1 MAMSLGAGVAIVGI
15 GCRFPGGVFTP
26 GQYWDFMLRRDDA
39 VIEIPQDRWNVDLFY
54 DADPDAPGRAYTR
67 HGGFVTLSPWDFDAE
82 FFGIS
87 PREAEVMDPQQRW
100 VLEVAWEALDD
111 AGMSGAV
118 SGGNVGVYVG
128 GFMSDN
134 QIRRHL
140 PSARR
145 AINNYTGTSSSLAM
159 VSNRLSYAL
168 DLRGPS
174 MTIDTA
180 CSSSLVAIHQATQ
193 AVVRGECDVALAG
206 GVNVMIHPE
215 VFVTMCKG
223 KFLARDGRCKSFDAA
238 ADGYGRGEGAG
249 MIVLKPVDAALRDG
263 DRIYAVIAGSGAN
276 QDGRTMG
283 ITVPNGVA
291 QRDLARQVCGQ
302 AGLTPDQ
309 IGYVEAHGT
318 GTAVG
323 DPIEVT
329 AMGEAYSRDELRTQP
344 LLIGSVKSSIGHLEA
359 ASGVA
364 GVIKA
369 ALAVHHRTIPPQV
382 GPDTLNP
389 AIPFGDLNVEVV
401 TETTPFPAHSGAA
414 IAAVNSFGYGGTNA
428 HVILAEP
435 PETTSQAGTAQPSVR
450 LLPISAASEDAVRDV
465 AAAMRSVVAT
475 ASTVDDLCSAAWS
488 RRTHH
493 QFRALL
499 SCSDADELMQQLDD
513 TATGTTTISRKIVP
527 TGTKPVFVFSGMGPQ
542 WWGMGRELL
551 GAGGAFA
558 RTADEVD
565 SVFTQIA
572 GWSILD
578 EMRKPE
584 TESRIQHTE
593 YAQPANFLLQV
604 ALAAELAELG
614 IGPAAI
620 VGHSVGEVSAA
631 YVSGVLTL
639 RDALTV
645 SHHRGR
651 LQATTEGTGAMLAAE
666 LSESEAQQRLSEASE
681 FDGAIDMTVA
691 AINGPRSVTFAG
703 RLDAIERLQRDLDG
717 SGVWARRLQV
727 TVPYHSAL
735 MDPILDDLVSVLADI
750 QPRPPSHPLYS
761 TVSAARISAADWDAK
776 YWCANV
782 RKPVRFGETIETLI
796 GDGHRVFLEVGPHPV
811 LSGNIRAIVAHAG
824 EPGVAIPTLRRG
836 ESDQDNMVRTIGEL
850 YRAGCLG
857 GTAPGRRAIAPHVN
871 LPRYPWQHKTFRA
884 ESRQATL
891 ERTGG
896 SDNRPLLGA
905 RSDAHAMAWSAELSD
920 TRLPWLADHVVDGMV
935 LAPGAAYLD
944 AFLSATAECTGHA
957 SLTVES
963 VRFVAPLAVDA
974 HTVPKVSVTGEPS
987 TMRLTFAS
995 HGDDTGD
1002 RMVHATARMV
1012 DAAVSAPQVTVP
1024 EVAGGTEG
1032 HDDFYAR
1039 LASRGLQ
1046 YGPAFRRVVE
1056 ARAGADVVVATI
1068 DPGLPDGGHVT
1079 HPVVI
1084 DAALQAMAALE
1095 DLPPGTLV
1103 PAGVGMLRRHGRTPP
1118 AHVTAVVRRRRGP
1131 GVHADISL
1139 SGPDGTAFLELLD
1152 VVLAPLTPP
1161 VPAVTELGSLFYE
1174 MDWRP
1179 VNYAGALYAE
1189 RPVLTVV
1196 LGGDTAP
1203 ASSGWQLPLTLSNG
1217 SGAARSHPLRRWAR
1231 RRAAGAERPIRPADL
1246 AGALHELE
1254 HGKVTILVVAGTG
1267 DQVHLVAG
1275 LAEVATQ
1282 IDLAVG
1288 RRPDADVDAVLLT
1301 FGGFRLPGDRHDPN
1315 APHAAL
1321 VGARRAVQN
1330 EQITV
1335 RWRHVD
1341 LEPGADPVG
1350 WDAAVLHEIFDG
1362 EQRVDEVAVRHGAL
1376 FAPYLRRSL
1385 DERLAPYAVATPH
1398 TDPEGSFVLGPPSSR
1413 LLDDVELR
1421 SAPRTS
1427 PGPGQIEVRMN
1438 AIGLNYKDSMK
1449 LLGVLTPQ
1457 NLDGTFWRTEVG
1469 MEGVGVVTRADARTR
1484 FQVGDVVLVA
1494 VPGMFRRYLTVDP
1507 ADGVIER
1514 LTLDAGPELAGSF
1527 VPLLAA
1533 QYGLVHAA
1541 RLGAGETVL
1550 VHGAA
1555 GGTGLAAIQVARHVG
1570 ARVIGSASTPERRA
1584 FAHAAGAEYTV
1595 DSRSANFVDDVM
1607 RLTDG
1612 RGADVIYTSLPG
1624 EFLRQNLKAAAEFG
1638 RIVDIGKADIYS
1650 NGVLELGSFD
1660 RNLQY
1665 LAVDMDRMFTYRR
1678 ELAGQLTEEIVARLN
1693 DGTYAALP
1701 ATIYDADR
1709 LSEALGV
1716 VARGAQQGRVVVTL
1730 GGHPAVRP
1738 AMPQFTVHADV
1749 TYLVTGGFGAVGL
1762 SLTDWLVAHGARHLI
1777 VASRNGARSEQA
1789 QSRLRAWRS
1798 AGAEVRDEAVD
1809 ISDAGAVADLIA
1821 AAAAQMPALRGV
1833 FHTAGVVED
1842 STISN
1847 ITHESLR
1854 RAMAAKL
1861 DGAWNLHNAT
1871 EAAGIRLEAFVL
1883 FSSVTAVV
1891 GGALQVG
1898 YAAANAGLDALAQ
1911 LRHAHGQPA
1920 LSVNWGAL
1928 QGGGMADSSAAVRR
1942 YIETLGYRG
1951 ITVGRVP
1958 ELLSTV
1964 LGLADDVSNAVVA
1977 GLDWPAV
1984 LSAHPASKNS
1994 TRFGEFAADLGSGED
2009 LTFSVE
2015 LLALPEDQRAEVLTL
2030 VLAGHVAAL
2039 LGISADSLDPH
2050 TPLPELGLDSL
2061 ASVELSSRLAAK
2073 LGIRIPAIDFGRM
2086 SGLSAIA
2093 KQALAGMEA

>member
-1 MAMSLGAGVAIVGI
+1 MGIGAGVAIVGI

-26 GQYWDFMLRRDDA
+26 DQYWNFMLQRGDA

-118 SGGNVGVYVG
+118 SGRNVGVYVG

-145 AINNYTGTSSSLAM
+145 AVSNYTGTSSSLAM
-159 VSNRLSYAL
+159 VSNRLSHAL

-223 KFLARDGRCKSFDAA
+223 KFLAPDGRCKSFDAA

-249 MIVLKPVDAALRDG
+249 MIVLKPVDAALRDR

-276 QDGRTMG
+276 QDGHTMG
-283 ITVPNGVA
+283 ITVPNGAA
-291 QRDLARQVCGQ
+291 QRDLARRVCGQ
-302 AGLTPDQ
+302 AGLTPHQ

-329 AMGEAYSRDELRTQP
+329 ALGEAYGRDESRTQP
-344 LLIGSVKSSIGHLEA
+344 LLIGSVKASIGHLEA

-382 GPDTLNP
+382 GLDTLNP
-389 AIPFGDLNVEVV
+389 AIPFSELNVEVV
-401 TETTPFPAHSGAA
+401 TDTTPFPAHSGPA
-414 IAAVNSFGYGGTNA
+414 IAAVNGFGYGGTNA

-435 PETTSQAGTAQPSVR
+435 PETTPQAGTVQLPVR
-450 LLPISAASEDAVRDV
+450 LLPISAASEEAVRDV
-465 AAAMRSVVAT
+465 AAALRSTVAT
-475 ASTVDDLCSAAWS
+475 ASTIDDLCGAAWS
-488 RRTHH
+488 RRAHH
-493 QFRALL
+493 QFRTLL
-499 SCSDADELMQQLDD
+499 SCSDADELLQQLDD
-513 TATGTTTISRKIVP
+513 TATGTTAISRTIVP

-551 GAGGAFA
+551 SAGGAFA
-558 RTADEVD
+558 RTAADID

-584 TESRIQHTE
+584 AESRIQHTE

-614 IGPAAI
+614 IQPAAI

-645 SHHRGR
+645 SYHRGR
-651 LQATTEGTGAMLAAE
+651 LQATTDGTGAMLAIE
-666 LSESEAQQRLSEASE
+666 LSESEAQQQLSEA
-681 FDGAIDMTVA
+681 DAIDVTIA
-691 AINGPRSVTFAG
+691 AINGPQSVTLAG
-703 RLDAIERLQRDLDG
+703 PVDAIERLQRDLDA
-717 SGVWARRLQV
+717 SGVWTRRLQV
-727 TVPYHSAL
+727 AVPYHSAL

-750 QPRPPSHPLYS
+750 QPQPPGHPLYS
-761 TVSAARISAADWDAK
+761 TVTAAWISAAEWDAK

-782 RKPVRFGETIETLI
+782 RKPVRFAETIETLI

-836 ESDQDNMVRTIGEL
+836 ESDHDNVVRTIGDL
-850 YRAGCLG
+850 YRAGCLDG
-857 GTAPGRRAIAPHVN
+857 RAPGQQTIAPHVN
-871 LPRYPWQHKTFRA
+871 LPRYPWQHKTLRA
-884 ESRQATL
+884 ESRQAML

-896 SDNRPLLGA
+896 PDDRPLLGT
-905 RSDAHAMAWSAELSD
+905 RSDTHAMAWSAELSN

-935 LAPGAAYLD
+935 LVPGAAYLD
-944 AFLSATAECTGHA
+944 AFLSATAECTSHA

-963 VRFVAPLAVDA
+963 VRFVAPLVVDA
-974 HTVPKVSVTGEPS
+974 HAVPKVSVTGEPS

-1002 RMVHATARMV
+1002 RTVHATARMV
-1012 DAAVSAPQVTVP
+1012 DAAVAAPQVTVP
-1024 EVAGGTEG
+1024 PVDGDIES

-1046 YGPAFRRVVE
+1046 YGPAFRRVIE

-1068 DPGLPDGGHVT
+1068 DPGLPDGDHVT

-1095 DLPPGTLV
+1095 DLPSGTLV
-1103 PAGVGMLRRHGRTPP
+1103 PAGIGMLRRHRRTPHSP
-1118 AHVTAVVRRRRGP
+1118 VTAVVRRRLGP
-1131 GVHADISL
+1131 GVHADITL
-1139 SGPDGTAFLELLD
+1139 SGPDGAVFLELLD

-1161 VPAVTELGSLFYE
+1161 VPAATELSSLFYE

-1179 VNYAGALYAE
+1179 VSYAGAVHAD
-1189 RPVLTVV
+1189 RPVLTVG
-1196 LGGDTAP
+1196 LGEDTAQT
-1203 ASSGWQLPLTLSNG
+1203 SSGWQLPSILSNG
-1217 SGAARSHPLRRWAR
+1217 SSVAARSHPLRRWAR
-1231 RRAAGAERPIRPADL
+1231 RRADGAERPIRPRDL
-1246 AGALHELE
+1246 ADALRELE
-1254 HGKVTILVVAGTG
+1254 HSKVTILVVAGTS
-1267 DQVHLVAG
+1267 DQVNLVAG
-1275 LAEVATQ
+1275 LVEVATQ

-1301 FGGFRLPGDRHDPN
+1301 AGGFRLPGDRHDPN
-1315 APHAAL
+1315 VPHAAL

-1330 EQITV
+1330 EQIAV

-1341 LEPGADPVG
+1341 LEPGADPGG

-1385 DERLAPYAVATPH
+1385 DDRLAPYAVATPH
-1398 TDPEGSFVLGPPSSR
+1398 TDPEGSFVLEPPSSR

-1427 PGPGQIEVRMN
+1427 PGPGQVEVRVD

-1457 NLDGTFWRTEVG
+1457 NLHGTFWGTTVG
-1469 MEGVGVVTRADARTR
+1469 MEGVGVVTRTGAQPR

-1494 VPGMFRRYLTVDP
+1494 VPGMFRRYLTVGP
-1507 ADGVIER
+1507 RDGVVER

-1533 QYGLVHAA
+1533 HYGLVHAA

-1555 GGTGLAAIQVARHVG
+1555 GGTGLAAIQVARSLG

-1624 EFLRQNLKAAAEFG
+1624 EALRQNLKAAAEFG

-1650 NGVLELGSFD
+1650 NGVLELGAFD

-1665 LAVDMDRMFTYRR
+1665 FAVDMDRMFTYRR
-1678 ELAGQLTEEIVARLN
+1678 ELADRVTKEIVACLN

-1701 ATIYDADR
+1701 ATTYDADQ
-1709 LSEALGV
+1709 LPEALGLV
-1716 VARGAQQGRVVVTL
+1716 SRGAQQGRVVITL

-1738 AMPQFTVHADV
+1738 AMPQFTVRADA

-1777 VASRNGARSEQA
+1777 VVSRSGASSEQA
-1789 QSRLRAWRS
+1789 QRRLRAWRA

-1809 ISDAGAVADLIA
+1809 VSDACAVADLIA

-1842 STISN
+1842 SAISN
-1847 ITHESLR
+1847 ITTESLR

-1871 EAAGIRLEAFVL
+1871 LAAGIDLEAFVL

-1911 LRHAHGQPA
+1911 LRRAHGQPA

-1928 QGGGMADSSAAVRR
+1928 QGGGMADSSADVRR
-1942 YIETLGYRG
+1942 YIETLGYRS
-1951 ITVGRVP
+1951 IMVGRVP
-1958 ELLSTV
+1958 ALLSTV
-1964 LGLADDVSNAVVA
+1964 LGLADHVPNAVVA
-1977 GLDWPAV
+1977 GMDWPAL

-1994 TRFGEFAADLGSGED
+1994 TRFGEFAADLDGGGA
-2009 LTFSVE
+2009 LTFRAE
-2015 LLALPEDQRAEVLTL
+2015 LLALPADQRVEVLAL
-2030 VLAGHVAAL
+2030 VLAEHVAGV
-2039 LGISADSLDPH
+2039 LGISADGLDPH

-2061 ASVELSSRLAAK
+2061 SSVELSSRLAAK
-2073 LGIRIPAIDFGRM
+2073 LDIRIPAIDFGRL

-2093 KQALAGMEA
+2093 KQALAGVEA